1 MIPIILNLCLGIF
14 KYICG
19 TVSGL
24 SSITSDAA
32 NNLSDAVTS
41 MMTVLGVKMASTLGG
56 QRHQNGHGRME
67 WIVGLVVSCSI
78 ILVGWESLGNSVHAI
93 RNPASPEFSV
103 FILVVMLVSI
113 AIKILLFLFNRKKSL
128 EKNSSAYKA
137 AAADCISDA
146 VSTSVVT
153 LTFLADSLLKLH
165 LDGWCGILVSLF
177 IMRNGLLSFTEI
189 TRRVLGEVA
198 DADLSE
204 QLKSF
209 VLKYNENLI
218 GEVVDLQLM
227 DYGYERYGASLT
239 VRAKHGADR
248 AEFLLL
254 VADLKSA
261 VYQKFGYITTIEP
274 EIPASPK
281 VQEQVMEIVRH
292 KISGIDRNLTVA
304 ENTRVNEGADRPQAI
319 ICILVPFSYS
329 SHEQE
334 IFQQVQASL
343 KDQNFSY
350 TVKLLAGKGKL

>member
-1 MIPIILNLCLGIF
+1 
-14 KYICG
+14 
-19 TVSGL
+19 
-24 SSITSDAA
+24 
-32 NNLSDAVTS
+32 
-41 MMTVLGVKMASTLGG
+41 
-56 QRHQNGHGRME
+56 
-67 WIVGLVVSCSI
+67 
-78 ILVGWESLGNSVHAI
+78 
-93 RNPASPEFSV
+93 
-103 FILVVMLVSI
+103 MLVSI

-177 IMRNGLLSFTEI
+177 IMRNGLLSFAEI

-204 QLKSF
+204 QLKNF